1 MSDMDSRSSC
11 SSDSVAASD
20 LSESAADLETM
31 NHGIFE
37 AQAAMA
43 TQAGRMSQ
51 FAGGDTTAIHLAH
64 VADML
69 RVHYV
74 RFNGRSQPGADKF
87 LRESFVAM
95 KRLWMDRSFNGPV
108 VTLTELTTWKFT
120 NDDGGALVVVPGEV
134 LGSFMGFV
142 LDVARDEDACDSV
155 VEAGFDLLDA
165 IGRSRCAE
173 LDRKWI
179 LARSPSLAD
188 EDVSHYG
195 FTAAVLKALT
205 AAAFGENENE
215 TSALRAS
222 RPATSL
228 RATRTL
234 LTYVKRGSTDPPVEK
249 RANDML
255 RAGVLER
262 LSRHIY
268 ELVTSIEEAA
278 IYGCDEG
285 ERRESGASDAS
296 YSGKVSIESVGHA
309 DGEEHRVR
317 AARVRD
323 RSTSDDQRLHACLAL
338 LNGVLRATTVHM
350 DDVCPGSR
358 EGVNRVTS
366 ELADAAVCLTRD
378 DHCAFALA
386 ANSKRKALEAVTAM
400 ARYRHPKPGGRDT
413 NIYAIRASCIL
424 PMVLNGWRMYIHRCV
439 SAREGDPFHRAYD
452 DEKSRRRSAAERR
465 SSTNVVETFYRD
477 APAFDDRL
485 TAADVGLALRDAAE
499 LFEMDDAETGSAKW
513 FEEVARVRES
523 YEVRN
528 DDGTRALADLAVLA
542 ASRGFYSLGSSMHW
556 HATCAHAG
564 AVLHAALF
572 ARAEGDALAWAEPGY
587 AQGTPDLLLAAA
599 DLEERCRGTVHAS
612 SLARRAASILASTSA
627 RIRERRVRA
636 ATSVTSVTSE
646 KQRPPPVRKR
656 KRRERYRVME
666 TNGKRFYELV

>member
-20 LSESAADLETM
+20 LSESAADLDTT

-51 FAGGDTTAIHLAH
+51 FALGDTTAIHFAH

-69 RVHYV
+69 RVHDV
-74 RFNGRSQPGADKF
+74 RFDGRSQPGADKF

-95 KRLWMDRSFNGPV
+95 KRLWMNHSFEARV
-108 VTLTELTTWKFT
+108 LTLTELTMWKIT
-120 NDDGGALVVVPGEV
+120 KDGSLNTGGV

-142 LDVARDEDACDSV
+142 LDIARDDDACDSV

-165 IGRSRCAE
+165 IARSRCTE
-173 LDRKWI
+173 TDRTF
-179 LARSPSLAD
+179 LRARSPSLTE

-195 FTAAVLKALT
+195 FTAAVLRELT
-205 AAAFGENENE
+205 AAAFGENAM
-215 TSALRAS
+215 TIRAS

-228 RATRTL
+228 RATQTL
-234 LTYVKRGSTDPPVEK
+234 LTYVKRGSSDPPVEK
-249 RANDML
+249 RADDML
-255 RAGVLER
+255 RAGMLER
-262 LSRHIY
+262 LTRHIS
-268 ELVTSIEEAA
+268 ELVNSREDAA
-278 IYGCDEG
+278 MVGCDG

-317 AARVRD
+317 AERVRD
-323 RSTSDDQRLHACLAL
+323 RSRDDQRLHACLAL
-338 LNGVLRATTVHM
+338 VNSVLRATTVHM
-350 DDVCPGSR
+350 DDVVQGSM

-366 ELADAAVCLTRD
+366 ELTGTAVCLTYD
-378 DHCAFALA
+378 DHRAFALA
-386 ANSKRKALEAVTAM
+386 ANSKRKALEALTAM
-400 ARYRHPKPGGRDT
+400 ARYRPREPRGGVT
-413 NIYAIRASCIL
+413 KIYAIRASCIL
-424 PMVLNGWRMYIHRCV
+424 PDALIGWRMYIFRCV

-465 SSTNVVETFYRD
+465 SSTETFYRD
-477 APAFDDRL
+477 APAFDNRL

-513 FEEVARVRES
+513 FEEVERIREFEVRTQLGTEEF
-523 YEVRN
+523 EVRN
-528 DDGTRALADLAVLA
+528 KVATRALADLAVLA
-542 ASRGFYSLGSSMHW
+542 TSRGFYSLGSSMHW
-556 HATCAHAG
+556 HAMCAHAG

-572 ARAEGDALAWAEPGY
+572 ARAEGDALAWAKPGY

-636 ATSVTSVTSE
+636 ATSPEPSVFE
-646 KQRPPPVRKR
+646 KRAPPARKR
-656 KRRERYRVME
+656 KRRERYRVTE
-666 TNGKRFYELV
+666 TNGRRFYELM

>member
-1 MSDMDSRSSC
+1 MDSRSSC

-20 LSESAADLETM
+20 LSESAADLDTT

-51 FAGGDTTAIHLAH
+51 FASGDTTAIHFAH

-69 RVHYV
+69 RVHDV
-74 RFNGRSQPGADKF
+74 RFDGRSQPGADKF

-95 KRLWMDRSFNGPV
+95 KRLWMNHSFTARV
-108 VTLTELTTWKFT
+108 LTLTELTMWKFT
-120 NDDGGALVVVPGEV
+120 KDSSLNTGGV

-142 LDVARDEDACDSV
+142 LDVARNDDACDSV

-165 IGRSRCAE
+165 IARSRCTEA
-173 LDRKWI
+173 DRKI
-179 LARSPSLAD
+179 LRARSPSLTE

-195 FTAAVLKALT
+195 FTAAVLRELT
-205 AAAFGENENE
+205 AAAFGENAK
-215 TSALRAS
+215 TIRAS

-228 RATRTL
+228 RATQTL
-234 LTYVKRGSTDPPVEK
+234 LTYVKRGSSDPPVEK
-249 RANDML
+249 RADDML
-255 RAGVLER
+255 RAGMLER
-262 LSRHIY
+262 LTRHIS
-268 ELVTSIEEAA
+268 ELVNSREDAA
-278 IYGCDEG
+278 MVGCDG

-317 AARVRD
+317 AERVRD
-323 RSTSDDQRLHACLAL
+323 RSRDDQRLHACLAL
-338 LNGVLRATTVHM
+338 VNSVLRATTVHM
-350 DDVCPGSR
+350 DDVVPGSM
-358 EGVNRVTS
+358 EGVNLVAS
-366 ELADAAVCLTRD
+366 ELTGTAVCLMLD
-378 DHCAFALA
+378 DHRAFALA

-400 ARYRHPKPGGRDT
+400 ARYRPRGPRGRDT
-413 NIYAIRASCIL
+413 KIYAIRASAIL
-424 PMVLNGWRMYIHRCV
+424 PDALIGWRIYIFRCV

-465 SSTNVVETFYRD
+465 SSTETFYRD
-477 APAFDDRL
+477 APAFDNRL

-513 FEEVARVRES
+513 FEEVERIREF
-523 YEVRN
+523 EVRN
-528 DDGTRALADLAVLA
+528 KVATRALADLAVLA
-542 ASRGFYSLGSSMHW
+542 TSRGFYSLGSSMHW
-556 HATCAHAG
+556 HAMCAHAG

-572 ARAEGDALAWAEPGY
+572 ARAEGDALAWSKPGY

-636 ATSVTSVTSE
+636 VTSE
-646 KQRPPPVRKR
+646 PSVFEKRAPPARKR
-656 KRRERYRVME
+656 KRRERYRVTE
-666 TNGKRFYELV
+666 TNGRRFYELM

>member
-20 LSESAADLETM
+20 LSESAADLDTT

-51 FAGGDTTAIHLAH
+51 FASGDTTAIHFAH

-69 RVHYV
+69 RVHDF
-74 RFNGRSQPGADKF
+74 RFDGRSQPGADKF

-95 KRLWMDRSFNGPV
+95 KRLWMSHSFTARV
-108 VTLTELTTWKFT
+108 LTLTELTMWKFT
-120 NDDGGALVVVPGEV
+120 KDSSLNTGGV

-142 LDVARDEDACDSV
+142 LEVARDDDACDSV

-165 IGRSRCAE
+165 IARSRCTEA
-173 LDRKWI
+173 DRT
-179 LARSPSLAD
+179 LLRARSPSFTE

-195 FTAAVLKALT
+195 FTAAVLRELT
-205 AAAFGENENE
+205 AAAFGENAK
-215 TSALRAS
+215 TIRAS

-228 RATRTL
+228 RATQTL
-234 LTYVKRGSTDPPVEK
+234 LTYVKRGSSDPPVEK
-249 RANDML
+249 RADDML
-255 RAGVLER
+255 RAGMLER
-262 LSRHIY
+262 LTSHIS
-268 ELVTSIEEAA
+268 ELVNSREDAA
-278 IYGCDEG
+278 MVGCDG

-317 AARVRD
+317 AERVRD
-323 RSTSDDQRLHACLAL
+323 RSRDDQRLHACLAL
-338 LNGVLRATTVHM
+338 VNSVLRATTVHM
-350 DDVCPGSR
+350 DDVVPGSM
-358 EGVNRVTS
+358 EGVNRVAS
-366 ELADAAVCLTRD
+366 ELTGTAVCLMLD
-378 DHCAFALA
+378 DHRAFALA

-400 ARYRHPKPGGRDT
+400 ARYRPRGPRGRDT
-413 NIYAIRASCIL
+413 KIYAIRASAIL
-424 PMVLNGWRMYIHRCV
+424 PDALIGWRMYIFRCV

-465 SSTNVVETFYRD
+465 SSTETFYRD
-477 APAFDDRL
+477 APAFDNRL

-513 FEEVARVRES
+513 FEEVERIREF
-523 YEVRN
+523 EVRN
-528 DDGTRALADLAVLA
+528 KVATRALADLAVLA
-542 ASRGFYSLGSSMHW
+542 TSRGFYSLGCSMHW
-556 HATCAHAG
+556 HAMCAHAG

-572 ARAEGDALAWAEPGY
+572 ARAEGDALAWAKPGY

-636 ATSVTSVTSE
+636 VTSE
-646 KQRPPPVRKR
+646 ASVFEKRAPPARKR
-656 KRRERYRVME
+656 KRRERYRVTE
-666 TNGKRFYELV
+666 TNGRRFYELM

>member
-20 LSESAADLETM
+20 LSESAADLDTT

-51 FAGGDTTAIHLAH
+51 FASGDTTAIHFAH

-69 RVHYV
+69 RVHDV
-74 RFNGRSQPGADKF
+74 RFDGRSQPGADKF

-95 KRLWMDRSFNGPV
+95 KRLWMNHSFTARV
-108 VTLTELTTWKFT
+108 LTLTELTMWKFT
-120 NDDGGALVVVPGEV
+120 KDSSLNTGGV

-142 LDVARDEDACDSV
+142 LDVARNDDACDSV

-165 IGRSRCAE
+165 IARSRCTEA
-173 LDRKWI
+173 DRKI
-179 LARSPSLAD
+179 LRARSPSLTE

-195 FTAAVLKALT
+195 FTAAVLRELT
-205 AAAFGENENE
+205 AAAFGENAK
-215 TSALRAS
+215 TIRAS

-228 RATRTL
+228 RATQTL
-234 LTYVKRGSTDPPVEK
+234 LTYVKRGSSDPPVEK
-249 RANDML
+249 RADDML
-255 RAGVLER
+255 RAGMLER
-262 LSRHIY
+262 LTRHIS
-268 ELVTSIEEAA
+268 ELVNSREDAA
-278 IYGCDEG
+278 MVGCDG

-317 AARVRD
+317 AERVRD
-323 RSTSDDQRLHACLAL
+323 RSRDDQRLHACLAL
-338 LNGVLRATTVHM
+338 VNSVLRATTVHM
-350 DDVCPGSR
+350 DDVVPGSM
-358 EGVNRVTS
+358 EGVNLVAS
-366 ELADAAVCLTRD
+366 ELTGTAVCLMLD
-378 DHCAFALA
+378 DHRAFALA

-400 ARYRHPKPGGRDT
+400 ARYRPRGPRGRDT
-413 NIYAIRASCIL
+413 KIYAIRASAIL
-424 PMVLNGWRMYIHRCV
+424 PDALIGWRIYIFRCV

-465 SSTNVVETFYRD
+465 SSTETFYRD
-477 APAFDDRL
+477 APAFDNRL

-513 FEEVARVRES
+513 FEEVERIREF
-523 YEVRN
+523 EVRN
-528 DDGTRALADLAVLA
+528 KVATRALADLAILA
-542 ASRGFYSLGSSMHW
+542 TSRGFYSLGSSMHW
-556 HATCAHAG
+556 HAMCAHAG

-572 ARAEGDALAWAEPGY
+572 ARAEGDALAWSKPGY

-636 ATSVTSVTSE
+636 VTSE
-646 KQRPPPVRKR
+646 PSVFEKRAPPARKR
-656 KRRERYRVME
+656 KRRERYRVTE
-666 TNGKRFYELV
+666 TNGRRFYELM

>member
-20 LSESAADLETM
+20 LSESAADLDTT

-51 FAGGDTTAIHLAH
+51 FALGDTTAIHFAH

-69 RVHYV
+69 RVHDV
-74 RFNGRSQPGADKF
+74 RFDGCSQPGADKF

-95 KRLWMDRSFNGPV
+95 KRLWMHHSFKARV
-108 VTLTELTTWKFT
+108 LTLTEHTTWKLT
-120 NDDGGALVVVPGEV
+120 KDGSLNTGGV

-142 LDVARDEDACDSV
+142 LDVARDDDACDSV

-165 IGRSRCAE
+165 IARSRCTE
-173 LDRKWI
+173 TDREF
-179 LARSPSLAD
+179 LRLRNPSLTE

-195 FTAAVLKALT
+195 FELTVLRELT
-205 AAAFGENENE
+205 AAAFGDDAK
-215 TSALRAS
+215 TIRAS

-228 RATRTL
+228 RATQTL
-234 LTYVKRGSTDPPVEK
+234 LTYVKLGSSDPPVEK
-249 RANDML
+249 RADDML
-255 RAGVLER
+255 RAGMLER
-262 LSRHIY
+262 LTRHIS
-268 ELVTSIEEAA
+268 ELVNSREDAA
-278 IYGCDEG
+278 MVGCDG
-285 ERRESGASDAS
+285 ERRESGLGSDAS

-317 AARVRD
+317 AERVRD
-323 RSTSDDQRLHACLAL
+323 RSRDDQRLHACLAL
-338 LNGVLRATTVHM
+338 VNSVLRATTVHM
-350 DDVCPGSR
+350 DDVVPGSM
-358 EGVNRVTS
+358 EGVNRVTA
-366 ELADAAVCLTRD
+366 ELTGTAVCLNLD
-378 DHCAFALA
+378 DHRAFALA

-400 ARYRHPKPGGRDT
+400 ARYRPRGPRGRDT
-413 NIYAIRASCIL
+413 KIYAIRASAIL
-424 PMVLNGWRMYIHRCV
+424 PDALIGWRMYIFRCV

-465 SSTNVVETFYRD
+465 SSTETFYRD
-477 APAFDDRL
+477 APAFDNRL

-513 FEEVARVRES
+513 FEEVERIRQF
-523 YEVRN
+523 EVRN
-528 DDGTRALADLAVLA
+528 KVATRALADLVVLA
-542 ASRGFYSLGSSMHW
+542 TSRGFYSLGSSMHW
-556 HATCAHAG
+556 HAMCAHAG

-572 ARAEGDALAWAEPGY
+572 ARAEGDALAWAKPGY

-636 ATSVTSVTSE
+636 VTSE
-646 KQRPPPVRKR
+646 SSVFEKRAPPARKR
-656 KRRERYRVME
+656 KRRERYRVTE
-666 TNGKRFYELV
+666 TNGRRFYELM

>member
-20 LSESAADLETM
+20 LSESAADLDTT

-95 KRLWMDRSFNGPV
+95 KRLWMNHSFTARV
-108 VTLTELTTWKFT
+108 LTLTELTMWKFT
-120 NDDGGALVVVPGEV
+120 KDSSLNTGGV

-142 LDVARDEDACDSV
+142 LEVARDDDACDSV

-165 IGRSRCAE
+165 IARSRCTEA
-173 LDRKWI
+173 DRT
-179 LARSPSLAD
+179 LLRARSPSLTE

-195 FTAAVLKALT
+195 FTAAVLRELT
-205 AAAFGENENE
+205 AAAFGENAK
-215 TSALRAS
+215 TIRAS

-228 RATRTL
+228 RATQTL
-234 LTYVKRGSTDPPVEK
+234 LTYVKRGSSDPPVEK
-249 RANDML
+249 RADDML
-255 RAGVLER
+255 RAGMLER
-262 LSRHIY
+262 LTSHIS
-268 ELVTSIEEAA
+268 ELVNSREDAA
-278 IYGCDEG
+278 MVGCDG

-317 AARVRD
+317 AERVRD
-323 RSTSDDQRLHACLAL
+323 RSRDDQRLHACLAL
-338 LNGVLRATTVHM
+338 VNSVLRATTVHM
-350 DDVCPGSR
+350 DDVVPGSM
-358 EGVNRVTS
+358 EGVNRVAS
-366 ELADAAVCLTRD
+366 ELTGTAVCLMLD
-378 DHCAFALA
+378 DHRAFALA

-400 ARYRHPKPGGRDT
+400 ARYRPRGPRGRDT
-413 NIYAIRASCIL
+413 KIYAIRASAIL
-424 PMVLNGWRMYIHRCV
+424 PDALIGWRMYIFRCV

-465 SSTNVVETFYRD
+465 SSTETFYRD
-477 APAFDDRL
+477 APAFDNRL

-513 FEEVARVRES
+513 FEEVERIREF
-523 YEVRN
+523 EVRN
-528 DDGTRALADLAVLA
+528 KVATRALADLAVLA
-542 ASRGFYSLGSSMHW
+542 TSRGFYSLGCSMHW
-556 HATCAHAG
+556 HAMCAHAG

-572 ARAEGDALAWAEPGY
+572 ARAEGDALAWAKPGY

-636 ATSVTSVTSE
+636 VTSE
-646 KQRPPPVRKR
+646 ASVFEKRAPPARKR
-656 KRRERYRVME
+656 KRRERYRVTE
-666 TNGKRFYELV
+666 TNGRRFYELM

>member
-120 NDDGGALVVVPGEV
+120 SDDGGALVVVPGEV

-262 LSRHIY
+262 LSRHMY

-323 RSTSDDQRLHACLAL
+323 CSTSDDQRLHACLAL

-499 LFEMDDAETGSAKW
+499 LFEVDGLETGSAEW
-513 FEEVARVRES
+513 VEEVERYRLHRKGEFSSLVELVR
-523 YEVRN
+523 
-528 DDGTRALADLAVLA
+528 LA
-542 ASRGFYSLGSSMHW
+542 ASRGFYSLGSSLHW
-556 HATCAHAG
+556 HTMCAHAG
-564 AVLHAALF
+564 AVLHAAMF
-572 ARAEGDALAWAEPGY
+572 ANVKGDARDWLTPELAR
-587 AQGTPDLLLAAA
+587 GTPDLLRAAT
-599 DLEERCRGTVHAS
+599 DLEERCRGTVHE
-612 SLARRAASILASTSA
+612 SLARRAKAIVAATSA
-627 RIRERRVRA
+627 RMGSFRA
-636 ATSVTSVTSE
+636 LLAPRFRPAPPAHE
-646 KQRPPPVRKR
+646 KRTFVKR
-656 KRRERYRVME
+656 KRRESYRVTQE
-666 TNGKRFYELV
+666 TNGRKFYELL

>member
-51 FAGGDTTAIHLAH
+51 FASGDTTAIHFAH

-69 RVHYV
+69 RVHDF
-74 RFNGRSQPGADKF
+74 RFDGRSQPGADKF

-120 NDDGGALVVVPGEV
+120 SDDGGALVVVPGEV

-165 IGRSRCAE
+165 IARSRCTEA
-173 LDRKWI
+173 DRT
-179 LARSPSLAD
+179 LLRARSPSFTE

-195 FTAAVLKALT
+195 FTAAVLRELT
-205 AAAFGENENE
+205 AAAFGENAK
-215 TSALRAS
+215 TIRAS

-228 RATRTL
+228 RATQTL
-234 LTYVKRGSTDPPVEK
+234 LTYVKRGSSDPPVEK
-249 RANDML
+249 RADDML
-255 RAGVLER
+255 RAGILE
-262 LSRHIY
+262 LLTSHIS
-268 ELVTSIEEAA
+268 ELVNSREDAA
-278 IYGCDEG
+278 MVGCDG

-317 AARVRD
+317 AERVRD
-323 RSTSDDQRLHACLAL
+323 RSRDDQRLHACLAL
-338 LNGVLRATTVHM
+338 VNSVLRATTVHM
-350 DDVCPGSR
+350 DDVVPGSM
-358 EGVNRVTS
+358 EGVNLVAS
-366 ELADAAVCLTRD
+366 ELTGTAVCLMLD
-378 DHCAFALA
+378 DHRAFALA

-400 ARYRHPKPGGRDT
+400 ARYRPRGPRGRDT
-413 NIYAIRASCIL
+413 KIYAIRASAIL
-424 PMVLNGWRMYIHRCV
+424 PDALIGWRMYIFRCV

-465 SSTNVVETFYRD
+465 SSTETFYRD

-513 FEEVARVRES
+513 FEEVERIREF
-523 YEVRN
+523 EVRN
-528 DDGTRALADLAVLA
+528 KVATRALADLAVLA

-556 HATCAHAG
+556 HAMCAHAG

-572 ARAEGDALAWAEPGY
+572 ARAEGDALAWAKPGY

-636 ATSVTSVTSE
+636 VTSE
-646 KQRPPPVRKR
+646 ASVFEKRAPPARKR
-656 KRRERYRVME
+656 KRRERYRVTE
-666 TNGKRFYELV
+666 TNGRRFYELM

>member
-20 LSESAADLETM
+20 LSESAADLDTT

-51 FAGGDTTAIHLAH
+51 FALGDTTAIHFAH

-69 RVHYV
+69 RVHDV
-74 RFNGRSQPGADKF
+74 RFDGRSQPGADKF

-95 KRLWMDRSFNGPV
+95 KRLWMHHSFKARV
-108 VTLTELTTWKFT
+108 LTLTEHTTWKLT
-120 NDDGGALVVVPGEV
+120 KDGSLNTGGV

-142 LDVARDEDACDSV
+142 LDVARDDDACDSV

-165 IGRSRCAE
+165 IARSRCTE
-173 LDRKWI
+173 TDREF
-179 LARSPSLAD
+179 LRLRNPSLTE

-195 FTAAVLKALT
+195 FELTVLRELT
-205 AAAFGENENE
+205 AAAFGDDAK
-215 TSALRAS
+215 TIRAS

-228 RATRTL
+228 RATQTL
-234 LTYVKRGSTDPPVEK
+234 LTYVKRGSSDPPVEK
-249 RANDML
+249 RADDML
-255 RAGVLER
+255 RAGMLER
-262 LSRHIY
+262 LTRHIS
-268 ELVTSIEEAA
+268 ELVNSREDAA
-278 IYGCDEG
+278 MVGCDG

-317 AARVRD
+317 AERVRD
-323 RSTSDDQRLHACLAL
+323 RSRDDQRLHACLAL
-338 LNGVLRATTVHM
+338 VNSVLRATTVHM
-350 DDVCPGSR
+350 DDVVPGSM
-358 EGVNRVTS
+358 EGVNRVTA
-366 ELADAAVCLTRD
+366 ELTGTAACLNLD
-378 DHCAFALA
+378 DHRAFVLA

-400 ARYRHPKPGGRDT
+400 ARYRPRGPRGRDT
-413 NIYAIRASCIL
+413 KIYAIRASAVL
-424 PMVLNGWRMYIHRCV
+424 PDALIGWRMYIFRCV

-465 SSTNVVETFYRD
+465 SSTETFYRD
-477 APAFDDRL
+477 APAFDNRL

-513 FEEVARVRES
+513 FEEVERIRQF
-523 YEVRN
+523 EVRN
-528 DDGTRALADLAVLA
+528 KVATRALADLAVLA
-542 ASRGFYSLGSSMHW
+542 TSRGFYSLGSSMHW
-556 HATCAHAG
+556 HAMCAHAG

-572 ARAEGDALAWAEPGY
+572 ARAEGDALAWAKPGY

-612 SLARRAASILASTSA
+612 SLARRALSILASTSA

-636 ATSVTSVTSE
+636 VTSE
-646 KQRPPPVRKR
+646 PSVFEKRAPPARKR
-656 KRRERYRVME
+656 KRRERYRVTE
-666 TNGKRFYELV
+666 TNGRRFYELM

>member
-20 LSESAADLETM
+20 LSESAADLDTT

-51 FAGGDTTAIHLAH
+51 FALGDTTAIHFAH

-69 RVHYV
+69 RVHDV
-74 RFNGRSQPGADKF
+74 RFDGRSQPGADKF

-95 KRLWMDRSFNGPV
+95 KRLWMHHSFKARV
-108 VTLTELTTWKFT
+108 LTLTEHTTWKLT
-120 NDDGGALVVVPGEV
+120 KDGSLNTGGV

-142 LDVARDEDACDSV
+142 LDVARDDDACDSV

-165 IGRSRCAE
+165 IARSRCTE
-173 LDRKWI
+173 TDREF
-179 LARSPSLAD
+179 LRLRNPSLTE

-195 FTAAVLKALT
+195 FELTVLRELT
-205 AAAFGENENE
+205 AAAFGDDAK
-215 TSALRAS
+215 TIRAS

-228 RATRTL
+228 RATQTL
-234 LTYVKRGSTDPPVEK
+234 LTYVKRGSSDPPVEK
-249 RANDML
+249 RADDML
-255 RAGVLER
+255 RAGMLER
-262 LSRHIY
+262 LTRHIS
-268 ELVTSIEEAA
+268 ELVNSREDAA
-278 IYGCDEG
+278 MVGCDG

-317 AARVRD
+317 AERVRD
-323 RSTSDDQRLHACLAL
+323 RSRDDQRLHACLAL
-338 LNGVLRATTVHM
+338 VNSVLRATTVHM
-350 DDVCPGSR
+350 DDVVPGSM
-358 EGVNRVTS
+358 EGVNRVTA
-366 ELADAAVCLTRD
+366 ELTGTAACLNLD
-378 DHCAFALA
+378 DHRAFVLA

-400 ARYRHPKPGGRDT
+400 ARYRPRGPRGRDT
-413 NIYAIRASCIL
+413 KIYAIRASAIL
-424 PMVLNGWRMYIHRCV
+424 PDALIGWRMYIFRCV

-465 SSTNVVETFYRD
+465 SSTETFYRD
-477 APAFDDRL
+477 APAFDNRL

-513 FEEVARVRES
+513 FEEVERIRQF
-523 YEVRN
+523 EVRN
-528 DDGTRALADLAVLA
+528 KVATRALADLAVLA
-542 ASRGFYSLGSSMHW
+542 TSRGFYSLGSSMHW
-556 HATCAHAG
+556 HAMCAHAG

-572 ARAEGDALAWAEPGY
+572 ARAEGDALAWAKPGY

-612 SLARRAASILASTSA
+612 SLARRALSILASTSA

-636 ATSVTSVTSE
+636 VTSE
-646 KQRPPPVRKR
+646 PSVFEKRAPPARKR
-656 KRRERYRVME
+656 KRRERYRVTE
-666 TNGKRFYELV
+666 TNGRRFYELM

>member
-20 LSESAADLETM
+20 LSESAADLDTT

-95 KRLWMDRSFNGPV
+95 KRLWMNHSFTARV
-108 VTLTELTTWKFT
+108 LTLTELTMWKFT
-120 NDDGGALVVVPGEV
+120 KDSSLNTGGV

-142 LDVARDEDACDSV
+142 LDVARDDDACDSV

-165 IGRSRCAE
+165 IARSRCTEA
-173 LDRKWI
+173 DRKI
-179 LARSPSLAD
+179 LRARSPSLTE

-195 FTAAVLKALT
+195 FTAAVLRELT
-205 AAAFGENENE
+205 AAAFGENAK
-215 TSALRAS
+215 TIRAS

-228 RATRTL
+228 RATQTL
-234 LTYVKRGSTDPPVEK
+234 LTYVKRGSSDPPVEK
-249 RANDML
+249 RADDML
-255 RAGVLER
+255 RAGMLER
-262 LSRHIY
+262 LTRHIS
-268 ELVTSIEEAA
+268 ELVNSREDAA
-278 IYGCDEG
+278 MVGCDG

-317 AARVRD
+317 AERVRD
-323 RSTSDDQRLHACLAL
+323 RSRDDQRLHACLAL
-338 LNGVLRATTVHM
+338 VNSVLRATTVHM
-350 DDVCPGSR
+350 DDVVPGSM
-358 EGVNRVTS
+358 EGVNLVAS
-366 ELADAAVCLTRD
+366 ELTGTAVCLMLD
-378 DHCAFALA
+378 DHRAFALA

-400 ARYRHPKPGGRDT
+400 ARYRPRGPRGRDT
-413 NIYAIRASCIL
+413 KIYAIRASAIL
-424 PMVLNGWRMYIHRCV
+424 PDALIGWRMYIFRCV

-465 SSTNVVETFYRD
+465 SSTETFYRD
-477 APAFDDRL
+477 APAFDNRL

-572 ARAEGDALAWAEPGY
+572 ARAEGDALAWAKPGY

-636 ATSVTSVTSE
+636 VTSE
-646 KQRPPPVRKR
+646 ASVFEKRAPPARKR
-656 KRRERYRVME
+656 KRRERYRVTE
-666 TNGKRFYELV
+666 TNGRRFYELM

>member
-20 LSESAADLETM
+20 LSESAADLDTT

-51 FAGGDTTAIHLAH
+51 FASGDTTAIHFAH

-69 RVHYV
+69 RVHDF
-74 RFNGRSQPGADKF
+74 RFDGRSQPGADKF

-95 KRLWMDRSFNGPV
+95 KRLWMNHSFTARV
-108 VTLTELTTWKFT
+108 LTLTELTMWKFT
-120 NDDGGALVVVPGEV
+120 KDSSLNTGGV

-165 IGRSRCAE
+165 IARSRCTEA
-173 LDRKWI
+173 DRT
-179 LARSPSLAD
+179 LLRARSPSLTE

-195 FTAAVLKALT
+195 FTAAVLRELT
-205 AAAFGENENE
+205 AAAFGENAK
-215 TSALRAS
+215 TIRAS

-228 RATRTL
+228 RATQTL
-234 LTYVKRGSTDPPVEK
+234 LTYVKRGSSDPPVEK
-249 RANDML
+249 RADDML
-255 RAGVLER
+255 RAGMLER
-262 LSRHIY
+262 LTRHIS
-268 ELVTSIEEAA
+268 ELVNSREDAA
-278 IYGCDEG
+278 MVGCDG

-323 RSTSDDQRLHACLAL
+323 CSTSDDQRLHACLAL

-400 ARYRHPKPGGRDT
+400 ARYRPRGPRGRDT
-413 NIYAIRASCIL
+413 KIYAIRASAIL
-424 PMVLNGWRMYIHRCV
+424 PDALIGWRMYIFRCV

-465 SSTNVVETFYRD
+465 SSTETFYRD
-477 APAFDDRL
+477 APAFDNRL

-556 HATCAHAG
+556 HAMCAHAG

-572 ARAEGDALAWAEPGY
+572 ARAEGDALAWAKPGY

-636 ATSVTSVTSE
+636 VTSE
-646 KQRPPPVRKR
+646 ASVFEKRAPPARKR
-656 KRRERYRVME
+656 KRRERYRVTE
-666 TNGKRFYELV
+666 TNGRRFYELM

>member
-20 LSESAADLETM
+20 LSESAADPDTT

-69 RVHYV
+69 RVHDF
-74 RFNGRSQPGADKF
+74 RFDGRSQPGADKF

-120 NDDGGALVVVPGEV
+120 SDDGGALVVVPGEV

-179 LARSPSLAD
+179 LARSPSLTE

-195 FTAAVLKALT
+195 FTAAVLRELT
-205 AAAFGENENE
+205 AAAFGENAK
-215 TSALRAS
+215 TIRAS

-228 RATRTL
+228 RATQTL
-234 LTYVKRGSTDPPVEK
+234 LTYVKRGSSDPPVEK
-249 RANDML
+249 RADDML
-255 RAGVLER
+255 RAGMLER
-262 LSRHIY
+262 LTSHIS
-268 ELVTSIEEAA
+268 ELVNSREDAA
-278 IYGCDEG
+278 MVGCDG

-317 AARVRD
+317 AERVRD
-323 RSTSDDQRLHACLAL
+323 RSRDDQRLHACLAL
-338 LNGVLRATTVHM
+338 VNSVLRATTVHM
-350 DDVCPGSR
+350 DDVVPGSM
-358 EGVNRVTS
+358 EGVNRVAS
-366 ELADAAVCLTRD
+366 ELTGTAVCLMLD
-378 DHCAFALA
+378 DHRAFALA

-465 SSTNVVETFYRD
+465 SSTETFYRD
-477 APAFDDRL
+477 APAFDNRL

-636 ATSVTSVTSE
+636 VTSE
-646 KQRPPPVRKR
+646 PSVFEKRAPPARKR
-656 KRRERYRVME
+656 KRRERYRVTE
-666 TNGKRFYELV
+666 TNGRRFYELM

>member
-20 LSESAADLETM
+20 LSESAADLDTT

-51 FAGGDTTAIHLAH
+51 FASGDTTAIHFAH

-69 RVHYV
+69 RVHDV
-74 RFNGRSQPGADKF
+74 RFDGRSQPGADKF

-95 KRLWMDRSFNGPV
+95 KRLWMNHSFTARV
-108 VTLTELTTWKFT
+108 LTLTELTMWKFT
-120 NDDGGALVVVPGEV
+120 KDSSLNTGGV

-142 LDVARDEDACDSV
+142 LDVARNDDACDSV

-165 IGRSRCAE
+165 IARSRCTEA
-173 LDRKWI
+173 DRKI
-179 LARSPSLAD
+179 LRARSPSLTE

-195 FTAAVLKALT
+195 FTAAVLRELT
-205 AAAFGENENE
+205 AAAFGENAK
-215 TSALRAS
+215 TIRAS

-228 RATRTL
+228 RATQTL
-234 LTYVKRGSTDPPVEK
+234 LTYVKRGSSDPPVEK
-249 RANDML
+249 RADDML
-255 RAGVLER
+255 RAGMLER
-262 LSRHIY
+262 LTRHIS
-268 ELVTSIEEAA
+268 ELVNSREDAA
-278 IYGCDEG
+278 MVGCDG

-317 AARVRD
+317 AERVRD
-323 RSTSDDQRLHACLAL
+323 RSRDDQRLHACLAL
-338 LNGVLRATTVHM
+338 VNSVLRATTVHM
-350 DDVCPGSR
+350 DDVVPGSM
-358 EGVNRVTS
+358 EGVNLVAS
-366 ELADAAVCLTRD
+366 ELTGTAVCLMLD
-378 DHCAFALA
+378 DHRAFALA

-400 ARYRHPKPGGRDT
+400 ARYRPRGPRGRDT
-413 NIYAIRASCIL
+413 KIYAIRASAIL
-424 PMVLNGWRMYIHRCV
+424 PDALIGWRIYIFRCV

-465 SSTNVVETFYRD
+465 SSTETFYRD
-477 APAFDDRL
+477 APAFDNRL

-513 FEEVARVRES
+513 FEEVERIREF
-523 YEVRN
+523 EVRN
-528 DDGTRALADLAVLA
+528 KVATRALADLAVLA
-542 ASRGFYSLGSSMHW
+542 TSRGFYSLGSSMHW
-556 HATCAHAG
+556 HAMCAHAG

-572 ARAEGDALAWAEPGY
+572 ARAEGDALAWSKPGY

-636 ATSVTSVTSE
+636 VTSE
-646 KQRPPPVRKR
+646 PSVFEKRAPPARKR
-656 KRRERYRVME
+656 KRRERYRVTE
-666 TNGKRFYELV
+666 TNGRRFYELM